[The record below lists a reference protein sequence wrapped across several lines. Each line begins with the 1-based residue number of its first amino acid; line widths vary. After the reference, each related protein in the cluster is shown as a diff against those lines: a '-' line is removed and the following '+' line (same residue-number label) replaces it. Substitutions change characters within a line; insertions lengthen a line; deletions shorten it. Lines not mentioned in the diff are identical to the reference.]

1 MVLRAMAIGVVV
13 VALLGCGGSESGEAD
28 YSSRLGDE
36 HTAAIDGLAD
46 GAVYDSGF
54 RGLAVDA
61 GDGRYFVVAVGGGFG
76 ALDQPRDPLVE
87 LAHAVLGR
95 LPGT

>member
-1 MVLRAMAIGVVV
+1 MARVNILKRVKTDGQWKLLSIPRHKNGNYNWK
-13 VALLGCGGSESGEAD
+13 ALP
-28 YSSRLGDE
+28 
-36 HTAAIDGLAD
+36 
-46 GAVYDSGF
+46 
-54 RGLAVDA
+54 
-61 GDGRYFVVAVGGGFG
+61 DGRYFVVAVGGGFG